1 MGREILL
8 RLIADCEEACRAG
21 VSLAKIRGEVLPD
34 KIRLLLEDIPPQEF
48 LEWVKEDRE
57 YGYYYYDAQQRGA
70 CAKPAE
76 AIALILEAIV
86 MDALE

>member
-1 MGREILL
+1 MSRDILL
-8 RLIADCEEACRAG
+8 RLIEGCEEACRAG
-21 VSLAKIRGEVLPD
+21 VSLAEIRGEVLPE
-34 KIRLLLEDIPPQEF
+34 KIRLLLKDIPPQEF

-57 YGYYYYDAQQRGA
+57 YGYYYYDAQQSGA

-76 AIALILEAIV
+76 AMALILEAIV